1 MRIRFLTTPQQQQRD
16 SNAEATRLPVQRGA
30 EHVVAAGYSQAALV
44 GSDSTEEY
52 RRTTHRSAKGALWR
66 AIAAETALADLGENR
81 LHVIRGGSGGL
92 QTSTH
97 SSLSFRHRVSS
108 GPRNDISK
116 GPPCAGAGGHG
127 RDGA

>member
-16 SNAEATRLPVQRGA
+16 SNAEETRLPVQRGA

-52 RRTTHRSAKGALWR
+52 RRTTHRSAKGATWR

-81 LHVIRGGSGGL
+81 LHEIRGPTRRGFGGAANVYTFKFVL
-92 QTSTH
+92 QAWC
-97 SSLSFRHRVSS
+97 
-108 GPRNDISK
+108 IEQAK
-116 GPPCAGAGGHG
+116 E
-127 RDGA
+127 